1 MLSSTDK
8 ECENLENI
16 KQETLSLKEEIK
28 SIGIKMRANKETE
41 QAWQTKI
48 NNFTRQHQRNLGQL
62 QKLNSGLQQSK
73 KDKSEHI
80 AKWKSQKKST
90 EKVLKQHQGTNDSL
104 DMDFN
109 ALEKRYKAVLNKYV
123 EELVKRF

>member
-41 QAWQTKI
+41 QAWQTKK

-73 KDKSEHI
+73 KEKSEHI
-80 AKWKSQKKST
+80 AKWQGQVKSI
-90 EKVLKQHQGTNDSL
+90 EKLLKQHQRTYDNL
-104 DMDFN
+104 NMDFK
-109 ALEKRYKAVLNKYV
+109 AIEKTHTTAVKKFAV
-123 EELVKRF
+123 ELAIRF